1 MEQLSESEKKKRYL
15 REYRKSVSRLKRLW
29 AELAEVKSMKAS
41 ISVNNDGM
49 PHGGGQSD
57 LSGYAACL
65 DGLEREIISERYQR
79 IMKYQEIK
87 ICIDALE
94 DSRESDVLFYR
105 YVKGLDWWRIAEK
118 MGYTERWVLKL
129 HGKALAHLEIPEK
142 SSL

>member
-1 MEQLSESEKKKRYL
+1 MELTETEKKKRYL

-29 AELAEVKSMKAS
+29 AELVEIKSMKAS

-49 PHGGGQSD
+49 PHGDGQSD
-57 LSGYAACL
+57 LSGYVASL
-65 DGLEREIISERYQR
+65 DGLEREIVSERYQR

-87 ICIDALE
+87 TCIDSLE
-94 DSRESDVLFYR
+94 DSRENDVLFYR
-105 YVKGLDWWRIAEK
+105 YVKGLDWWKIAEK
-118 MGYTERWVLKL
+118 MGYTERWILKL

>member
-94 DSRESDVLFYR
+94 NSRESDVLFYR
-105 YVKGLDWWRIAEK
+105 YIKGLDWWKVAEK
-118 MGYTERWVLKL
+118 MELTERQIYRI
-129 HGKALAHLEIPEK
+129 HGKALKKIKISDECH
-142 SSL
+142 